1 MQETVADH
9 SHRLFIAFAAE
20 DRYAIA
26 EPLVYHLKNYG
37 VNIWYDRHS
46 LLLGD
51 NRERKNL
58 DDGARSSPYACIII
72 SKHTKDSRCAMEEI
86 SIIRKRY
93 YEHDVA
99 VFPVLYELSPEDIP
113 CDLHWVKEVIYKEVT
128 RRSGTRETCNHIA
141 CKISENILM
150 YHPVKSISD
159 FMALLPTH
167 TSAARAILCSYE
179 KIDHANLNSRISLL
193 YAAYIIL
200 TCTKCFPHN
209 TEVRFARQVFNR
221 LFSETQLN
229 ISVDYREIWLL
240 ENALCIL
247 ANYYLSINMESS
259 I

>member
-1 MQETVADH
+1 MVDY

-37 VNIWYDRHS
+37 VNVWYDRHS

-51 NRERKNL
+51 NRVRKNL
-58 DDGARSSPYACIII
+58 DDGARLSPYACIII
-72 SKHTKDSRCAMEEI
+72 SKHTVASRCAMEEI

-93 YEHDVA
+93 CEHDVI
-99 VFPVLYELSPEDIP
+99 VFPVLYEFSPEDIP
-113 CDLHWVKEVIYKEVT
+113 CDLYWVKEVIYKEAT
-128 RRSGTRETCNHIA
+128 RRSGTREICNHVA
-141 CKISENILM
+141 CKISENMLM

-159 FMALLPTH
+159 FMTLLPTYA
-167 TSAARAILCSYE
+167 SATRAILCSYE

-193 YAAYIIL
+193 YAVYIIL
-200 TCTKCFPHN
+200 TCASHFPNN
-209 TEVRFARQVFNR
+209 TEVYFAQQVFNR

-229 ISVDYREIWLL
+229 IAVDYREIWLL